1 MTNYKITVQ
10 YDGTRYNGWQRQGNT
25 QNTVQGKLE
34 NVLSEMLGH
43 RIEIHGSGRTDKGV
57 HAAAQTASFKADTQ
71 MTTEEIRA
79 YLNRYLPEDIG
90 VTEVLKAEERFHAR
104 LCVKSKTYVY
114 RIWNTDLPNV
124 FGHRYM
130 YTFAKAVDTDKMK
143 RAAEQLLGRHDFVG
157 FSSLKRVKKST
168 VRTVT
173 DIRIE
178 RIGNELR
185 MTFAGDGFLYNSVR
199 IMAGTL
205 LEIGCGVRDGEC
217 ICTVFTTKQRAAAG
231 ETLPAKGLTLMSVE
245 Y

>member
-143 RAAEQLLGRHDFVG
+143 RAAEQLLERHDFVG
-157 FSSLKRVKKST
+157 FS
-168 VRTVT
+168 
-173 DIRIE
+173 
-178 RIGNELR
+178 
-185 MTFAGDGFLYNSVR
+185 
-199 IMAGTL
+199 
-205 LEIGCGVRDGEC
+205 
-217 ICTVFTTKQRAAAG
+217 
-231 ETLPAKGLTLMSVE
+231 
-245 Y
+245 

>member
-79 YLNRYLPEDIG
+79 YINRYLPEDIG
-90 VTEVLKAEERFHAR
+90 VTEVLTAEERFHAR

-217 ICTVFTTKQRAAAG
+217 IRTVFTTKQRAAAG